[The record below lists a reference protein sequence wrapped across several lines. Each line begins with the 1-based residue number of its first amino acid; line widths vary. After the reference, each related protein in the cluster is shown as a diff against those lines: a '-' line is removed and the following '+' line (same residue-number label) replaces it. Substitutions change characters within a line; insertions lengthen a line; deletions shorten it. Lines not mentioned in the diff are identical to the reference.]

1 MPHRVKQ
8 PHLIPDYNVSQD
20 RLAITRR
27 EIDKRSAL
35 EHPLEEMAKAT
46 RAANDPYLHL
56 ADNQVLITNL
66 PRAETP
72 ELASELAVKQFLV

>member
-8 PHLIPDYNVSQD
+8 PHLIPDYNVSED
-20 RLAITRR
+20 RLTITRR
-27 EIDKRSAL
+27 SIDKRNAL
-35 EHPLEEMAKAT
+35 LHPLEEMAKAT

-72 ELASELAVKQFLV
+72 ELASELAVK